1 MIQIDSRANEILQSR
16 NPVDVGLFNI
26 NIPTRSSIRTIDF
39 QIGNTVEVDGEQFM
53 ILSVSLTHQLLDPPI
68 FTLSL
73 KCRKVDFEQ
82 RKQLEKND

>member
-16 NPVDVGLFNI
+16 NSVDVGLFTI
-26 NIPTRSSIRTIDF
+26 NIPTRSPIRTIDL
-39 QIGNTVEVDGEQFM
+39 QVGNTVEVGREQFV
-53 ILSVSLTHQLLDPPI
+53 ILSVSLNHQLLNPPI
-68 FTLSL
+68 PILSL